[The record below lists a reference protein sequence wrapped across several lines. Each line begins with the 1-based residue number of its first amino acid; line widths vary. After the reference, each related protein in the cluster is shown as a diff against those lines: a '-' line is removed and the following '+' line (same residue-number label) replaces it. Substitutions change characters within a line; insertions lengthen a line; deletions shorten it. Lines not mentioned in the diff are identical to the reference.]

1 MRLIAIIMLA
11 TCLQVS
17 ARGYSQIT
25 LSERDAPLEKVF
37 REIQKQSGYD
47 ILCTYELLQQAGR
60 VTVNL
65 KNVTLGQA
73 VEECL
78 KGKGLSYE
86 IQEKTIVIKRMPAP
100 QVVPQTEIPPPPPV
114 VIHGKVVNH
123 DGQPLADVSVII
135 EGTRIGTKTN
145 KEGNFTISA
154 PDNRDIVLDISSIGF
169 QPKSI
174 KVGKQTEITI
184 ALEDAN
190 TQLNEVVM
198 VGYGSQKRVNVL
210 GSISTV
216 KGEELTVNPMPNI
229 AQGLMGKASGVFI
242 KNVNGQPGDKANVSI
257 NIRGFGTPLIIIDGV
272 PATESDFEKL
282 NPNDVETL
290 SILKDAASASVY
302 GARAGNGVVLVKT
315 KRGFMSAPTVAYQGN
330 YQLQHFT
337 VIPHWVNSWED
348 ASMQNLGAYNE
359 GLPPLYTAEQIQKFK
374 DGSDP
379 DKYPNT
385 NWWDKTIRK
394 YAPQQQ
400 HNLSIRGGSEKV
412 KYYVSGGYFYQEAM
426 PRANDTRNKQY

>member
-1 MRLIAIIMLA
+1 MFNPKLSEVMDLIAFLNPPHLMRKRLNQTLQIMRLIAIIMLA

-60 VTVNL
+60 VTVSL
-65 KNVTLGQA
+65 KNATLGQA

-184 ALEDAN
+184 ALEDAP
-190 TQLNEVVM
+190 EVEEPKSAMPEVRLQVEEALQHLDPAERETLVLREVEGM
-198 VGYGSQKRVNVL
+198 SYQEIAELLDCSVEAVRSRLYRARQHFRRVF
-210 GSISTV
+210 
-216 KGEELTVNPMPNI
+216 M
-229 AQGLMGKASGVFI
+229 
-242 KNVNGQPGDKANVSI
+242 
-257 NIRGFGTPLIIIDGV
+257 
-272 PATESDFEKL
+272 PATHS
-282 NPNDVETL
+282 
-290 SILKDAASASVY
+290 
-302 GARAGNGVVLVKT
+302 
-315 KRGFMSAPTVAYQGN
+315 KR
-330 YQLQHFT
+330 
-337 VIPHWVNSWED
+337 
-348 ASMQNLGAYNE
+348 
-359 GLPPLYTAEQIQKFK
+359 
-374 DGSDP
+374 
-379 DKYPNT
+379 
-385 NWWDKTIRK
+385 
-394 YAPQQQ
+394 
-400 HNLSIRGGSEKV
+400 
-412 KYYVSGGYFYQEAM
+412 
-426 PRANDTRNKQY
+426 